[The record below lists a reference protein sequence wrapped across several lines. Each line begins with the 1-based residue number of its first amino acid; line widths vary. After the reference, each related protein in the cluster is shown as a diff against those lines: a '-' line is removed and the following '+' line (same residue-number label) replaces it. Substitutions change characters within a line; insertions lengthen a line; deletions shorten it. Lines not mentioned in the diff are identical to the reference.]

1 MASNLV
7 SFVQK
12 KLAVA
17 QCLDSGGCGGG
28 YGEAV
33 LVVAGLLGGISA
45 DLWPGKRID
54 RARFIELWSQ
64 YADPTHGPNRISLPL
79 LVARLRETGRGAEAA
94 TLETLQ
100 PRVFGPGYHS
110 RVVTADNVDLTEAEI
125 IGLCPT
131 LTVIDV
137 RAFSYGAV
145 FYEHVRPA
153 IVHEFHFGT
162 QAVGVPMTDRQA
174 DVSYSNYLDR
184 DTRAHSRRIHFHM
197 PWLVSLADGV
207 AANAESILSTAAP
220 LPAPSPW
227 WINGR

>member
-12 KLAVA
+12 KLVVA
-17 QCLDSGGCGGG
+17 QCLDNGGCGGG

-54 RARFIELWSQ
+54 RPRFVELWSQ

-79 LVARLRETGRGAEAA
+79 LVARLRETGRDAEAA
-94 TLETLQ
+94 ALETFR
-100 PRVFGPGYHS
+100 PHVFGPGYHS
-110 RVVTADNVDLTEAEI
+110 RIVTADDVDLTEAEI
-125 IGLCPT
+125 LGLCPT
-131 LTVIDV
+131 LAVVDV
-137 RAFSYGAV
+137 RASSYGAV
-145 FYEHVRPA
+145 FYEHVRSA

-184 DTRAHSRRIHFHM
+184 HTRAHSRRIHFHM
-197 PWLVSLADGV
+197 PWLVSLADSV
-207 AANAESILSTAAP
+207 AANADPVLPSAP
-220 LPAPSPW
+220 LPNPSPW

>member
-12 KLAVA
+12 KLTVA
-17 QCLDSGGCGGG
+17 QCLDNGGCGGG
-28 YGEAV
+28 YGEAI
-33 LVVAGLLGGISA
+33 LVVAGLLGGLSA

-79 LVARLRETGRGAEAA
+79 LVARLRATGRDAEAA
-94 TLETLQ
+94 TLEARH

-110 RVVTADNVDLTEAEI
+110 RIVTADDVDLTEAEVL
-125 IGLCPT
+125 GLCPT
-131 LTVIDV
+131 LAVIDV
-137 RAFSYGAV
+137 RASSYGAV
-145 FYEHVRPA
+145 FYEHVRSA
-153 IVHEFHFGT
+153 IVHEFHFGAE
-162 QAVGVPMTDRQA
+162 AVGVPMTDRQA
-174 DVSYSNYLDR
+174 DVSYSNFDR
-184 DTRAHSRRIHFHM
+184 HTGAHSRRIHFHM

-207 AANAESILSTAAP
+207 AARADRIISTAAP